1 MRIERSGNAWRPAHA
16 TMGESERLAVRDP
29 FVPTS
34 NRTPWPVEGVL
45 FLGSRSA
52 IKPALP
58 VCYLGRMGREIRSKL
73 CLDCGVRMK
82 LVRELSWLGP
92 ALPAVQL
99 FQCGQCGRA
108 DTVDLPGPEAPTPE
122 A

>member
-1 MRIERSGNAWRPAHA
+1 
-16 TMGESERLAVRDP
+16 MGGSERLAVRDP
-29 FVPTS
+29 SYQQATEPLGRS
-34 NRTPWPVEGVL
+34 EGFC